1 MTTIIDWLSRV
12 LLRRNTV
19 YTSKDIIVAQLNEP
33 RPLPNGVS
41 EWKEWSDRIL
51 SGVVLDADRDSLE
64 YALATMILSLGPTE
78 SHKPDA
84 FFIHSLRKSAANQVA
99 DARRKE
105 LYAAK
110 QAKLNEEAK
119 KAEAANP
126 EANATLERAKGL
138 SLVKETLPK
147 ATS

>member
-1 MTTIIDWLSRV
+1 MITKLYDWVCRKLGF
-12 LLRRNTV
+12 NTK
-19 YTSKDIIVAQLNEP
+19 YTSIEIIGAQLLEP
-33 RPLPNGVS
+33 RPLPNGIA

-51 SGVVLDADRDSLE
+51 SGVVLIADRESQE

-110 QAKLNEEAK
+110 QSKLDAEKA
-119 KAEAANP
+119 AEAAKANP
-126 EANATLERAKGL
+126 GAEATLERAKGL
-138 SLVKETLPK
+138 SLVKD
-147 ATS
+147 TSNTPS